1 MACLPVPL
9 ASGVALCCCGSGF
22 PVWFAVGRRAIPAA
36 GGVDIVTVSVV
47 LGPSETVPMSGLGDC
62 TLCRL
67 VCPGGPGKLADS
79 RIVSSLSRVCCL
91 VFVVVVVYLS

>member
-1 MACLPVPL
+1 MLFSGPGWCASSRRVGRPGWL
-9 ASGVALCCCGSGF
+9 ASRSPRRLWSYGSFGCGPGFFF

-67 VCPGGPGKLADS
+67 VCPGGPG
-79 RIVSSLSRVCCL
+79 C
-91 VFVVVVVYLS
+91 